1 MNTSMNTIVEDISI
15 ERLDTIDRERE
26 MVYADP
32 DFQQWC
38 KDMKIGYMIQKR
50 EGIMRA
56 NDMMAQWSGPLR
68 EGERLWPEW
77 VRRMY

>member
-1 MNTSMNTIVEDISI
+1 MNRSMNTIVEAISI

-56 NDMMAQWSGPLR
+56 NDMMAQWSGRLR
-68 EGERLWPEW
+68 EGERLWREW

>member
-1 MNTSMNTIVEDISI
+1 MNRSMNTIVDDISI

-56 NDMMAQWSGPLR
+56 NDMMAQWSDRLR

>member
-1 MNTSMNTIVEDISI
+1 MNTIVEDITI

-32 DFQQWC
+32 GFQQWC

-50 EGIMRA
+50 EGINRA
-56 NDMMAQWSGPLR
+56 NDMMAQWSGSLT
-68 EGERLWPEW
+68 EGEKLWPEW

>member
-1 MNTSMNTIVEDISI
+1 MNRSMNTIVEAISI

-56 NDMMAQWSGPLR
+56 NDMMAQWSRRLR
-68 EGERLWPEW
+68 EGERLWREW